1 MARKPSNDKP
11 ASEAKPTASSTA
23 SSTTA
28 STVSTPPTGTDRE
41 NVVAALMTLLAE
53 KPFERIGFNDIA
65 DQAGITLA
73 ALRDLF
79 PSKLAILAE
88 RTKQIDRAVLSGAD
102 ADMAEE
108 PARERL
114 FDVLMRRFEAMTDD
128 RPALR
133 SLMRSA
139 SRDPGLALALNGLA
153 VNSQQWMLSAAG
165 ISASGPKGMLRA
177 QGLALLFAKVARV
190 WIHDDDPGFARTM
203 AALDRELA
211 TGQRLAGLLDN
222 LLCIPEALCRAGRR
236 RRARR
241 DEADD
246 ATIAA

>member
-11 ASEAKPTASSTA
+11 TPQAASASTGASTGASTA
-23 SSTTA
+23 
-28 STVSTPPTGTDRE
+28 TPATGTDRE
-41 NVVAALMTLLAE
+41 IVVAALMTLLAE
-53 KPFERIGFNDIA
+53 KPFERISFNDIA
-65 DQAGITLA
+65 EQAGMTLA

-88 RTKQIDRAVLSGAD
+88 RTKQIDRVVLSGAD
-102 ADMAEE
+102 PDMAEE

-133 SLMRSA
+133 SLRRSA

-165 ISASGPKGMLRA
+165 IGASGPKGMFRA
-177 QGLALLFAKVARV
+177 QGLALRYARVARV
-190 WIHDDDPGFARTM
+190 WLDDDEPGFARTM

-211 TGQRLAGLLDN
+211 TGQRLSGLLDN
-222 LLCIPEALCRAGRR
+222 LFCIPEVLCGAGRR
-236 RRARR
+236 RRSRR
-241 DEADD
+241 DADDD

>member
-11 ASEAKPTASSTA
+11 SNDKPASQAKPTV
-23 SSTTA
+23 STTGA
-28 STVSTPPTGTDRE
+28 TPTTGTDRE
-41 NVVAALMTLLAE
+41 IVVAALMALLTE

-139 SRDPGLALALNGLA
+139 ARDPGLALALNGLA

-165 ISASGPKGMLRA
+165 IGASGPKGMFRA
-177 QGLALLFAKVARV
+177 QGLALLYAKVARV
-190 WIHDDDPGFARTM
+190 WIDDEDPGFARTM

-211 TGQRLAGLLDN
+211 TGQRLSGLLDN
-222 LLCIPEALCRAGRR
+222 LFCIPEALCGAGRR

>member
-11 ASEAKPTASSTA
+11 SNAKPAPQAKPTASST
-23 SSTTA
+23 
-28 STVSTPPTGTDRE
+28 PPTGTGRE
-41 NVVAALMTLLAE
+41 NVVAALMALLAE

-73 ALRDLF
+73 ALRELF

-139 SRDPGLALALNGLA
+139 ARDPGLALALNGLA

-165 ISASGPKGMLRA
+165 IGASGPKGMLRA
-177 QGLALLFAKVARV
+177 QGLALLYAKVARV
-190 WIHDDDPGFARTM
+190 WIDDDDPGFARTM

-211 TGQRLAGLLDN
+211 NGQRLSGLLDN
-222 LLCIPEALCRAGRR
+222 LLCIPETLCGIGRR